1 VHVDIGSIDDE
12 EDDDDDDDDIS
23 APKLP
28 AEEERR

>member
-1 VHVDIGSIDDE
+1 VHVDIGSIDEDE
-12 EDDDDDDDDIS
+12 DDDDDDDIS

>member
-12 EDDDDDDDDIS
+12 EDDDDDDDIS

>member
-1 VHVDIGSIDDE
+1 VHVDIGSIDDDE
-12 EDDDDDDDDIS
+12 DDDDDIS